1 MLGTQGRAAVT
12 GSVGHVDVAG
22 FLGQSHLLLV
32 VGKGGVGKTTVTA
45 ALARTA
51 AASGIDTLV
60 VVLDDSGG
68 LPALLGHDAAF
79 EYEEVELGE
88 HLRARAVT
96 SDAALLEY
104 LDDHGL
110 KRVSRRLLASG
121 AIDVIATA
129 IPGIREVLV
138 LGKLKQLERDRKA
151 ELILLD
157 APATGHA
164 VTFLTSSIGLVDAAR
179 GGPLRGQAEDVVAM
193 LRDPLRCQVLLVT
206 IPEETPVNELIE
218 TAYRVEDDI
227 GVALGPVVVN
237 ACYPV
242 LDGLD
247 TDPAEAARA
256 AGVPVPDEDG
266 LTQLAAAARFRRSR
280 QDLQAAQLGRLAEE
294 LPLPQLRLPYLFT
307 AEVGPDGVDE
317 LAAALAEQIPLLPEP
332 AEAR

>member
-1 MLGTQGRAAVT
+1 M
-12 GSVGHVDVAG
+12 DVAG
-22 FLGQSHLLLV
+22 FFGQSHLLLV

-45 ALARTA
+45 ALARLA
-51 AASGIDTLV
+51 AGVGIDTLV
-60 VVLDDSGG
+60 VALDDSGG
-68 LPALLGHDAAF
+68 LPGLLGHDNAF
-79 EYEEVELGE
+79 EYDEVRLGE
-88 HLRARAVT
+88 NLRARTLT

-104 LDDHGL
+104 LDDHGM

-179 GGPLRGQAEDVVAM
+179 GGPLRSQAEDVVAM
-193 LRDPLRCQVLLVT
+193 LRDPVRCQVLLVT

-242 LDGLD
+242 LDRLD
-247 TDPAEAARA
+247 TDPAEAARV
-256 AGVPVPDEDG
+256 AGVPVPSEAV
-266 LTQLAAAARFRRSR
+266 LADLAGAAHFRRSR
-280 QDLQAAQLGRLAEE
+280 QELQAEQLGRLASE
-294 LPLPQLRLPYLFT
+294 LPLPQLRLPYLFG
-307 AEVGPDGVDE
+307 AEVGPGGVAE
-317 LAAALAEQIPLLPEP
+317 LARALREQIPAMP
-332 AEAR
+332 APAGAR